1 MPDIRTIPVVSLD
14 SKPAPEPNTKGMI
27 PITVEQPVII
37 TGLNLFL
44 QESIRDSDTFMPAF
58 LICLANSTI
67 RIPFFAE
74 IHNKIIN
81 PICLKIFSEFSNRYI
96 ELKGATNVSGTDNI
110 IINGYLKL
118 SNCAHSIK

>member
-44 QESIRDSDTFMPAF
+44 HESIRDSDTFMPAF

-74 IHNKIIN
+74 IPNKIIK
-81 PICLKIFSEFSNRYI
+81 PI
-96 ELKGATNVSGTDNI
+96 
-110 IINGYLKL
+110 
-118 SNCAHSIK
+118 